1 MAARRLRR
9 GKGSLNG
16 KEQKLPSDLSPSN
29 SMMTGRMKE
38 IGKRA
43 RQDLEDQIH
52 AEPFEELED
61 SDLSDWERD
70 QAIGRE
76 RIGRERMR
84 RQGLI

>member
-1 MAARRLRR
+1 
-9 GKGSLNG
+9 
-16 KEQKLPSDLSPSN
+16 
-29 SMMTGRMKE
+29 MMTGRMKE

-76 RIGRERMR
+76 RMR
-84 RQGLI
+84 RQGFI